1 MRILLGAL
9 ILSCFLSG
17 CATVATREGIPTYS
31 LNGVTYLS
39 LTSFCDL
46 KGIKWDY
53 DTFTRTMVLT
63 KGAHK
68 ISLRASDRMAL
79 VDGKTK
85 YLANPA
91 DIYQGVLVVPYSF
104 KETLAGVFSEG
115 GSYVYRKSSRPRTKI
130 KKIVVDAGHGGH
142 DVGAKGKTGLREKI
156 INLDISKRLGKLL
169 QEDGIEVVYTRT
181 TDKFITLPGRVQ
193 ITNSSGAD
201 LFVSIHNNAHRSRSV
216 HGFEIYYVSPTVSD
230 YDRAQYAAENSRMNV
245 PATCFAGN
253 SRELK
258 EIIWDMTYTYSR
270 AESIA
275 LSRAIC
281 RKIDV
286 ETDAKILGVKN
297 ARFYVLRG
305 AKIPAVLVEGG
316 YLTNLNEEAYLKDSN
331 YRQKM
336 AQAIKDGIDSYINE
350 VNLAEANR

>member
-1 MRILLGAL
+1 MRILSILL
-9 ILSCFLSG
+9 IVSCFLGG
-17 CATVATREGIPTYS
+17 CATITTREGISTYT
-31 LNGVTYLS
+31 LNGATYIS

-53 DTFTRTMVLT
+53 DTFTRTIVLT

-68 ISLRASDRMAL
+68 VSLRAGDKMAL
-79 VDGKTK
+79 VDGRSK
-85 YLANPA
+85 YLANPV
-91 DIYQGVLVVPYSF
+91 DIYQGTMVIPYSF
-104 KETLAGVFSEG
+104 KEILSGVFSEN
-115 GSYVYRKSSRPRTKI
+115 GSYVYRRQSASRRKI
-130 KKIVVDAGHGGH
+130 RKIVVDAGHGGH
-142 DVGAKGKTGLREKI
+142 DVGAKGKMGLREKI
-156 INLDISKRLGKLL
+156 INLDIAKRLAQLL
-169 QEDGIEVVYTRT
+169 KEEGIDIVFTRSS
-181 TDKFITLPGRVQ
+181 DRFITLPGRVE
-193 ITNSSGAD
+193 ITNNCGAD

-230 YDRAQYAAENSRMNV
+230 YDRAVYAAGHAKMNI
-245 PATCFAGN
+245 PSNCFAEN

-281 RKIDV
+281 RKIDN
-286 ETDAKILGVKN
+286 ETNAKILGVKN

-305 AKIPAVLVEGG
+305 AKIPAVLVEVG
-316 YLTNLNEEAYLKDSN
+316 YLTNLDEESYLKDGS

-350 VNLAEANR
+350 VNLADAAR